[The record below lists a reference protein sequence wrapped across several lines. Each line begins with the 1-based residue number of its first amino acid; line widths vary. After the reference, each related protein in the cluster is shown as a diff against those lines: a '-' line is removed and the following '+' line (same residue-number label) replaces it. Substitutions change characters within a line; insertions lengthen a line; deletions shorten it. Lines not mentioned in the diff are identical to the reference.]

1 MATLLGRDIRS
12 NPAWNSGLLDIH
24 RVRID
29 LEQTL
34 DDIYPRAQRI
44 WRARANLAP
53 PPSKAPST
61 WVARRNAEITAA
73 AGNTLHTG
81 AVSAAT
87 VELAYLNANLAARL
101 PTLRQSLTARPTVP
115 SCVRHSAP
123 HQNGS
128 APCPTSP
135 SPSRPKI

>member
-81 AVSAAT
+81 AVSAHPGAIECAHKGT
-87 VELAYLNANLAARL
+87 ANPASKPHRTTNG
-101 PTLRQSLTARPTVP
+101 PILR
-115 SCVRHSAP
+115 AP
-123 HQNGS
+123 
-128 APCPTSP
+128 
-135 SPSRPKI
+135 